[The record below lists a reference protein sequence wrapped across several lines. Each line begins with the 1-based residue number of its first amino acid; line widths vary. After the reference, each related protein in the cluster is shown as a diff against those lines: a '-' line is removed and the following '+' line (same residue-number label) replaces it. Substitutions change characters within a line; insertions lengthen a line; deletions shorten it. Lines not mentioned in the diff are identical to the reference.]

1 MSAADEQRDSR
12 NILERTKSIE
22 GSDGGHG
29 SSPES
34 KTKKGA
40 TKSVTRIRSKS
51 VSSASAA
58 GAWLMGKS
66 WSRQSVPAV
75 PVIASTSAASKT
87 GSSQGERFSLH
98 HQHRSSTHTDLSAGL
113 NVSFVAEYQDNLN
126 AVTLLLK
133 INNPDKKASPP
144 KQLTIEVVPT
154 TGARADPS
162 TPSET
167 GDRILVKHKANWSTP
182 LFLPTPVLLGKFTV
196 ECSGEHY
203 EIKLA
208 TPTASNPTAGVV
220 SQSDTGANENATATL
235 DAAHLTSIA
244 PSSFICASCSLPFVQ
259 SSNASTAKPQSPFA
273 DSVEAEAEGLGGLNY
288 RDLPSEHWAELLD
301 AWMCHHDQKLA
312 DRIAQTAKEGFWP
325 AKGECLVGGS
335 YLLLEEGSV
344 VVMNL
349 RETDAKVGL
358 RFPFPFPCWCWCWCQ
373 CWAWAFA
380 TDVKKASAGIPS
392 TSGLLSV
399 FFVTVV
405 LTRSPV

>member
-1 MSAADEQRDSR
+1 
-12 NILERTKSIE
+12 
-22 GSDGGHG
+22 
-29 SSPES
+29 
-34 KTKKGA
+34 
-40 TKSVTRIRSKS
+40 
-51 VSSASAA
+51 
-58 GAWLMGKS
+58 
-66 WSRQSVPAV
+66 
-75 PVIASTSAASKT
+75 
-87 GSSQGERFSLH
+87 
-98 HQHRSSTHTDLSAGL
+98 
-113 NVSFVAEYQDNLN
+113 VAEYQDNLN

-144 KQLTIEVVPT
+144 KQLTVEVVPT
-154 TGARADPS
+154 MGARADPS

-208 TPTASNPTAGVV
+208 TPATSDPTAGVAP
-220 SQSDTGANENATATL
+220 QSDTGANENAAATL

-244 PSSFICASCSLPFVQ
+244 PSFICASCSLPFVQ
-259 SSNASTAKPQSPFA
+259 SSNVSTAKPQSPFA
-273 DSVEAEAEGLGGLNY
+273 DSVEAAAEVEGVGALSY

-325 AKGECLVGGS
+325 ARGECLVGGS

-358 RFPFPFPCWCWCWCQ
+358 PSPFPFSCWWWVC
-373 CWAWAFA
+373 
-380 TDVKKASAGIPS
+380 TGRKE
-392 TSGLLSV
+392 GLHWDTLYQWPPV
-399 FFVTVV
+399 ALLVTVV
-405 LTRSPV
+405 PTRSPV